1 MLETIH
7 STLEGEKVNKKTL
20 LIKSAYFI
28 ELTEEEYQQNYDE
41 INLAIS
47 RVIGKDIMW
56 SANRKMKW
64 ESISTT
70 VLDTTKMNCGRCNN
84 CNNWVTNREEANP
97 ISELNNGAV
106 VNGELLCDECLPE
119 DHRWAF

>member
-1 MLETIH
+1 M
-7 STLEGEKVNKKTL
+7 
-20 LIKSAYFI
+20 
-28 ELTEEEYQQNYDE
+28 
-41 INLAIS
+41 AIS
-47 RVIGKDIMW
+47 RAIGKDITW

-84 CNNWVTNREEANP
+84 CKSWVTNREEANP
-97 ISELNNGAV
+97 ISELSNGAV